1 MGFKGYL
8 WAFMLC
14 SFRTYYS
21 GDKTV
26 PESHRMFQMWL
37 CHIYTF
43 NYLQYYKILYIILY
57 FPILILLFLIYQR
70 NFIVK
75 SCNFSQNFHRCFV
88 YIFFFCLHKIW
99 IFSHRTSVQ
108 NSVILIP
115 PLYYRKRNSIWNQQA
130 THHMQL
136 ILWVLHL

>member
-1 MGFKGYL
+1 
-8 WAFMLC
+8 MLC

-26 PESHRMFQMWL
+26 PESHRMFLMCL

-57 FPILILLFLIYQR
+57 FPILILLFLICQR

-88 YIFFFCLHKIW
+88 YIFSSVCIKFEYFPTGHLSKI
-99 IFSHRTSVQ
+99 V
-108 NSVILIP
+108 
-115 PLYYRKRNSIWNQQA
+115 LYLLYHYITERRIRFEINKQHITCS
-130 THHMQL
+130 
-136 ILWVLHL
+136 